1 MILWNVSYKKVS
13 ALSGEF
19 FIEIYSELFKIQPP
33 TKFSYADIHVLP
45 INKSIIIFRFLHAGS
60 IAWEVSR
67 KDKEK
72 HKKLLNLVLLSEAM
86 EANKKRIIVAVSGGF
101 DPLHIGHV
109 RLFERARAL
118 GDELVVIL
126 NNDNWLTKKKGYA
139 FMAEQERKEV
149 IESLRA
155 VNRVV
160 ITTHEP
166 EPEDMSV
173 AQALRDL
180 RPDIFA
186 NGGDRNEAN
195 AADPTSSLYKDIAVC
210 KELGIEMIF
219 NIGEGG
225 KVQSSSWL
233 IEKERERT
241 KKNSAAVEEK
251 KKD

>member
-1 MILWNVSYKKVS
+1 
-13 ALSGEF
+13 
-19 FIEIYSELFKIQPP
+19 
-33 TKFSYADIHVLP
+33 
-45 INKSIIIFRFLHAGS
+45 
-60 IAWEVSR
+60 
-67 KDKEK
+67 
-72 HKKLLNLVLLSEAM
+72 M